1 MQIFRPAN
9 LQGSRISLLHAL
21 AISLVFHVLL
31 LWPAAVSWRESVP
44 SAPLVASL
52 RPSMAPVTPVPAP
65 AILSATAPPERVE
78 QKAKPEPPQPLALP
92 AERPEPRTTHPLD
105 STASTLGGSE
115 AQAASPAPDPRPA
128 AASALPPSPGADAD
142 GLRSYRLALA
152 REARRHKHYPPR
164 AIEAGWQG
172 TAELR
177 VSVTAGGATAV
188 RLAKSSGQ
196 PVLDEAALEM
206 LRLALPATPIPAPL
220 QAREFSVDLP
230 IVFELP

>member
-9 LQGSRISLLHAL
+9 LQGSRLGLRHAL

-31 LWPAAVSWRESVP
+31 LWPAAVSWRESAP
-44 SAPLVASL
+44 SAPLVASI
-52 RPSMAPVTPVPAP
+52 RPAPAPVTPAP
-65 AILSATAPPERVE
+65 AILPAPAPPEKAE

-92 AERPEPRTTHPLD
+92 AESPEPRTIYPLN
-105 STASTLGGSE
+105 STAGSAGGSE
-115 AQAASPAPDPRPA
+115 AKAEPPAPDPRPA
-128 AASALPPSPGADAD
+128 VASALPQSPGLDAD

-152 REARRHKHYPPR
+152 REARRHKRYPPR

-188 RLAKSSGQ
+188 QLAKPSGH
-196 PVLDEAALEM
+196 PALDEAALEM

-230 IVFELP
+230 IVFELPQ